1 MKVGG
6 ESTLRGQ
13 QSLISFSVSDSISKA
28 TQHAPFKL
36 SNAYIIIFY
45 WTEDACPTDGQVYPA
60 HLFVHTRRPC
70 RPQLCHMR
78 TASSSARR
86 EAQQSRYTRPRLP
99 SIRGKC
105 PLPLSPLP
113 HHSMSLANFCW
124 IFTFLTWCDN
134 LLTWIDVKI
143 SHLKISRGLLIDKP
157 Y

>member
-1 MKVGG
+1 MGG

-13 QSLISFSVSDSISKA
+13 QSLISFSVSNSISKA
-28 TQHAPFKL
+28 AQHAPFKL

-105 PLPLSPLP
+105 PLPLSPLRRTIQCP
-113 HHSMSLANFCW
+113 WPISVEFLPFSLDAIIC
-124 IFTFLTWCDN
+124 
-134 LLTWIDVKI
+134 
-143 SHLKISRGLLIDKP
+143 
-157 Y
+157 